1 MYNVT
6 YEEILDRMLAHVD
19 DKFDKR
25 EGSVIFDTH
34 SPTALELQLLYVE
47 LNTIYQKHTVTPLL
61 VNI

>member
-47 LNTIYQKHTVTPLL
+47 LNTILSEAYG
-61 VNI
+61 